1 MVLVTASLVTRL
13 PLPVVDDRTAAASPL
28 PVRVLV
34 PLPTP
39 LFTQAPAPD
48 QPTDS
53 APASQQQSAPAANDA
68 SAANPAAT
76 PAQSAPPPAAP
87 QANPELLLAF
97 QFFDRAD
104 AGSVRAEDLETVFL
118 CLGLNLPL
126 RTVQALAVKF
136 AEGGRVNYRK
146 LLQIK

>member
-1 MVLVTASLVTRL
+1 M
-13 PLPVVDDRTAAASPL
+13 
-28 PVRVLV
+28 RVHV
-34 PLPTP
+34 LPTP
-39 LFTQAPAPD
+39 LLTQAPAPD
-48 QPTDS
+48 QPAEAT
-53 APASQQQSAPAANDA
+53 PASQQQSAPAANDA
-68 SAANPAAT
+68 SAANPAAAAASAT

-126 RTVQALAVKF
+126 RTVQALALKF